1 MRNEVSVINAF
12 VSYALAVGIGLTIVS
27 IAIFLF
33 ALAVG
38 CVFWATKKFKE
49 MMY

>member
-1 MRNEVSVINAF
+1 MINAF
-12 VSYALAVGIGLTIVS
+12 VSYALAVAIGLGIVS
-27 IAIFLF
+27 VAIFLF

-49 MMY
+49 IMY